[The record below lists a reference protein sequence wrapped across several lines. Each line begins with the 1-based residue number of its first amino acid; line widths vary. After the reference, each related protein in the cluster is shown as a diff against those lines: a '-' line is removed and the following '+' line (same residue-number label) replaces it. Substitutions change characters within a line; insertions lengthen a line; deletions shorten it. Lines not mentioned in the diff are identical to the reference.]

1 MSRFHPYKAIAKTV
15 GLTTKKVKEVVEAM
29 MAVAAIEL
37 KLVGTFKI
45 AGALSM
51 KLKKKPAHTQ
61 KLVKLK
67 QRIFVCRA
75 KPERNV
81 ATFRITKKFR
91 LEMQKTC
98 GDSTD

>member
-1 MSRFHPYKAIAKTV
+1 MAETA
-15 GLTTKKVKEVVEAM
+15 GLKPKQVTEVVEAM
-29 MAVAAIEL
+29 MAVVATEF
-37 KLVGTFKI
+37 KLVGTCKI

-51 KLKKKPAHTQ
+51 KLKKKPAHTE